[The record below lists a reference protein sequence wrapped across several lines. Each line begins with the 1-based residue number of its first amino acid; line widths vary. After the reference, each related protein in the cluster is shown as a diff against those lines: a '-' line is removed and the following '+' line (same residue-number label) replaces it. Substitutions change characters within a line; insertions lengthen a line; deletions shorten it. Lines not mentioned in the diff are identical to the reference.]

1 MQFISF
7 ITLFVGLILY
17 PALTL
22 ASCEFKRYGARN
34 QTALA
39 TCVSNFN
46 TEPSHVD
53 DSECGG
59 ANLLTLIIFTTTKQY
74 GSQERLVEHRGL
86 LQSLRVL
93 SLQWNRRQRIGG
105 YLPSAKVVRCLSC
118 RILLELNEKDREPLS
133 FALVPLLLSAR

>member
-59 ANLLTLIIFTTTKQY
+59 AKWF
-74 GSQERLVEHRGL
+74 
-86 LQSLRVL
+86 
-93 SLQWNRRQRIGG
+93 
-105 YLPSAKVVRCLSC
+105 
-118 RILLELNEKDREPLS
+118 
-133 FALVPLLLSAR
+133 LLLSAWSSTEDCYNLCGSCLSSGIAANASAVTCRQQKLFAVCHVGYF